1 MILKI
6 KELENLLSISRSNV
20 RFYEKQGLFSP
31 ERKDNNYRE
40 YTNQDIEV
48 LKKIIIFRKM
58 GFTVEEIK
66 LIQNNDLPF
75 AEAIAN
81 AQRRI
86 EDEIEQLNGS
96 LKLIKQVAQENLS
109 FDEIDIDEHWKT
121 ISESEKSGEKFVD
134 ICKDFLELEL
144 NLFDAMWKYVF
155 FHDFKKSR
163 AKHGTVIACGILL
176 LLCVLSGI
184 GKVLIWKES
193 FWSGFLYPFVV
204 ALAASIIILP
214 LFLLSKKFPKVA
226 SVIATILFGLS
237 VLFFAGIIILIIYS
251 IIT

>member
-1 MILKI
+1 MKI
-6 KELENLLSISRSNV
+6 KELEDILSISRSNI

-40 YTNQDIEV
+40 YTEQDIEI

-66 LIQNNDLPF
+66 LIQNDELPF
-75 AEAIAN
+75 REAIAN

-109 FDEIDIDEHWKT
+109 FDEIDIDEHWNT

-144 NLFDAMWKYVF
+144 NSFDAMWKYVF

-176 LLCVLSGI
+176 LLCVLRGI

-193 FWSGFLYPFVV
+193 FWSGFLYPFVI

-226 SVIATILFGLS
+226 SVIATILLGLI

>member
-1 MILKI
+1 MKI
-6 KELENLLSISRSNV
+6 KELENLLSITRSNV

-75 AEAIAN
+75 AEAIDN

-109 FDEIDIDEHWKT
+109 FDEIDIDEHWNT

-144 NLFDAMWKYVF
+144 NSFDAMWKYVF

-176 LLCVLSGI
+176 LLCVLRGI

-193 FWSGFLYPFVV
+193 FWSGFLYPFVI

-226 SVIATILFGLS
+226 SVIATILLGLI

>member
-1 MILKI
+1 MKI
-6 KELENLLSISRSNV
+6 KELEDILSISRSNI

-40 YTNQDIEV
+40 YTEQDIEI

-66 LIQNNDLPF
+66 LIQNDELPF
-75 AEAIAN
+75 REATAN
-81 AQRRI
+81 AQHRM
-86 EDEIEQLNGS
+86 EDAIEQFNGS
-96 LKLIKQVAQENLS
+96 LKLIKQVAQRNSS
-109 FDEIDIDEHWKT
+109 FDEIDFDEHWNT

-144 NLFDAMWKYVF
+144 NSFDAMWKYVF

-163 AKHGTVIACGILL
+163 AKHGTVIACGLLL
-176 LLCVLSGI
+176 LLCVLRGI

-193 FWSGFLYPFVV
+193 FWSGFLYPFVI

-226 SVIATILFGLS
+226 SVIATILIGLI